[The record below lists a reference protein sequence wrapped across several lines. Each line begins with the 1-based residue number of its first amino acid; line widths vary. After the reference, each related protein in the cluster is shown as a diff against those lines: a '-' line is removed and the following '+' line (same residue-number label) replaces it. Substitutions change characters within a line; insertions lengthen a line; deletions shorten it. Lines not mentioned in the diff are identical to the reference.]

1 MDKLV
6 NIEDV
11 FYILMNNITEVTL
24 LKDIMNFK
32 EKSEGLNIKKL
43 PLTTVE
49 KLLDV
54 YGISNKDEII
64 SKLVKEA

>member
-54 YGISNKDEII
+54 YSISNKDEII

>member
-49 KLLDV
+49 SLLEV